1 MDGKNKILI
10 TEDRNEFS
18 QDELASVLASGFVP
32 VFCRKDGEE
41 VMEKI
46 AAEKPQVVLMDLFMS
61 RLDSIGVMKAVAK
74 NSSGKLPMFVVCSS
88 FDSPVLQREI
98 MENGASYFVIKPFH

>member
-18 QDELASVLASGFVP
+18 QDDLASVLSLGYIP

-41 VMEKI
+41 VVERI
-46 AAEKPQVVLMDLFMS
+46 AAEKPQIVLMDLFMS
-61 RLDSIGVMKAVAK
+61 RLDSIGVMKAVSK
-74 NSSGKLPMFVVCSS
+74 DNSVKTPLFVVSSS
-88 FDSPVLQREI
+88 FDSPVLQREV
-98 MENGASYFVIKPFH
+98 MENGASYFVIKP